1 MTALETHDLDDLEGI
16 ESHQGMGCAP
26 FIERHEHPNDDA
38 CYMKEWEGAA
48 RTHLGAGQSFA
59 LCVGCEP
66 FGGKHGIAHQPAMRE
81 QCPLGEARRAGG
93 GDKCGRGGWT
103 DRTLLLG
110 ECLVTHGC
118 TSRNHLIQ

>member
-16 ESHQGMGCAP
+16 ESHQGMGRAP

-66 FGGKHGIAHQPAMRE
+66 FGGKHGIAHQSAMRE
-81 QCPLGEARRAGG
+81 QCSLGEARPAGG
-93 GDKCGRGGWT
+93 VGQWCLVGWSA
-103 DRTLLLG
+103 RTLL
-110 ECLVTHGC
+110 
-118 TSRNHLIQ
+118 